1 LEIFMRILFSS
12 MRMTGHIRPLL
23 PYAHALMRRRHEV
36 LFASPQEAS
45 AMLRDAGVSH
55 AVFGHPGDEKTGK
68 IWATT
73 ANMPAED
80 MVRTMVSKVF
90 ADLNPRAALPGLR
103 ETIRTWKPD
112 VIVRESM
119 EYTSAILAAEN
130 EIPIASVATTNGH
143 TEAVALESA
152 VASVDALRQEVGLDP
167 DNGTAL
173 RATLTFTSFP
183 ASLDGDAK
191 SVSSLAPLRVRTARE
206 NLDPDHVVPAW
217 VPDDGRPLVF
227 ITFGTMAAGSPKN
240 HTLFRT
246 ALEAVA
252 TLPVRALFSTG
263 AEMDRTLLGAI
274 PENVTVE
281 SWVLQSDV
289 FPRAAALVCHG
300 GAGTVLAGL
309 ANGLPI
315 VLTPLGVDQPENARR
330 VEATGAGI
338 ALLAPD
344 ATSLR
349 LAVERAL
356 GDSEIRAAADRISH
370 EIAAMSSMDDAARE
384 IQRLKAN

>member
-1 LEIFMRILFSS
+1 
-12 MRMTGHIRPLL
+12 
-23 PYAHALMRRRHEV
+23 
-36 LFASPQEAS
+36 
-45 AMLRDAGVSH
+45 
-55 AVFGHPGDEKTGK
+55 
-68 IWATT
+68 
-73 ANMPAED
+73 
-80 MVRTMVSKVF
+80 
-90 ADLNPRAALPGLR
+90 
-103 ETIRTWKPD
+103 
-112 VIVRESM
+112 
-119 EYTSAILAAEN
+119 
-130 EIPIASVATTNGH
+130 
-143 TEAVALESA
+143 
-152 VASVDALRQEVGLDP
+152 
-167 DNGTAL
+167 
-173 RATLTFTSFP
+173 
-183 ASLDGDAK
+183 
-191 SVSSLAPLRVRTARE
+191 
-206 NLDPDHVVPAW
+206 
-217 VPDDGRPLVF
+217 
-227 ITFGTMAAGSPKN
+227 
-240 HTLFRT
+240 
-246 ALEAVA
+246 
-252 TLPVRALFSTG
+252 
-263 AEMDRTLLGAI
+263 MDRTLLGAI